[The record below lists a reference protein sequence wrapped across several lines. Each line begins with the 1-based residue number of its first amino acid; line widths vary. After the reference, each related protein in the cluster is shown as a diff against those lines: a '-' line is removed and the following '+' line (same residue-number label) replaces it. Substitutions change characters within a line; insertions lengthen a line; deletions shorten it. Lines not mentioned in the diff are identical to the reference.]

1 MYIFTRARNIE
12 SGRTQEAL
20 AGAVE
25 LTAKVNET
33 IGPTVSTWSQ
43 QYAPTGP
50 AILWTSRLDHL
61 EEYET
66 ATEQMFASSEVL
78 DMGAEL
84 EESLTG
90 PVVDHMIEIVAG
102 DLPTTPTPFV
112 ASVQATAVNGHL
124 RAAMHWG
131 ADVAQR
137 YATSMDVPTIFGR
150 DLFGYY
156 GSVVWATYFDDVNSY
171 EAVQAKLAA
180 DEMLQAVMDEG
191 AHNCCPGAIATVMR
205 RLD

>member
-1 MYIFTRARNIE
+1 MYIFTRVRNIE
-12 SGRTQEAL
+12 GGRYQEAL

-25 LTAKVNET
+25 LAAKVNET
-33 IGPTVSTWSQ
+33 VDLTVSTWSQ

-50 AILWTSRLDHL
+50 AIVWTTRLDHL
-61 EEYET
+61 QEYET
-66 ATEQMFASSEVL
+66 ATEQMFASSEIL
-78 DMGAEL
+78 DMAAEL
-84 EESLTG
+84 EESLSG

-102 DLPTTPTPFV
+102 ELPTTATPFV

-131 ADVAQR
+131 ADLAQR
-137 YATSMDVPTIFGR
+137 YSASMDVPTVFGR
-150 DLFGYY
+150 DLFGSY
-156 GSVVWATYFDDVNSY
+156 GSVIWASYFDDVSGY
-171 EAVQAKLAA
+171 QTVQGKLAV

-191 AHNCCPGAIATVMR
+191 AHNCQPGAIATVMR

>member
-1 MYIFTRARNIE
+1 MYIFTRARTIE

-20 AGAVE
+20 AGAAE
-25 LTAKVNET
+25 LAAKVTEAVDLS
-33 IGPTVSTWSQ
+33 VSAWSQ

-50 AILWTSRLDHL
+50 AIMWTTRLDHL
-61 EEYET
+61 EEYDR
-66 ATEQMFASSEVL
+66 ATEEMFASSEIL
-78 DMGAEL
+78 DTAAEL

-90 PVVDHMIEIVAG
+90 PIVDHMIEVVG
-102 DLPTTPTPFV
+102 GELPTTAAPFV
-112 ASVQATAVNGHL
+112 ASVQATAVNGHM

-131 ADVAQR
+131 ADVAER
-137 YATSMDVPTIFGR
+137 YSTSMNVPTVFGR
-150 DLFGYY
+150 ELFGYY
-156 GSVVWATYFDDVNSY
+156 GSLVWASYFDDVRAY

-191 AHNCCPGAIATVMR
+191 AHNCLPGAVATVMR